1 MMSRY
6 ALLFFTLVVAP
17 FPALAHS
24 ANHAVPASGSLE
36 LLTLLPIMLAGTFY
50 LLGLARLR
58 ARTGTLAAAGPIRVT
73 LFALGLL
80 LSVLLL
86 VSPFDGWAE
95 RFLSAHM
102 VQHFG
107 LMLIA
112 APLIALGRP
121 GIVYLWALP
130 QSWRQDF
137 ARLRSDKIGRASRAL
152 FTPLGAWLT
161 YFLVLWLWHS
171 PPLFARA
178 LQHEPVHALQ
188 HLCFLGAAL
197 LFWTVV
203 TQSPRGEGRAAM
215 LVVIFTTAVQSCALA
230 ALMTM
235 SSIQWYPFYSEG
247 PFGLSALEDQ
257 QLSGLIKWVPC
268 CAIMIGAGVATMATL
283 LRDIETRMQQARR
296 R

>member
-1 MMSRY
+1 MMSRN
-6 ALLFFTLVVAP
+6 ALLVFTLVAAP

-24 ANHAVPASGSLE
+24 ANHTGAVFWSLE
-36 LLTLLPIMLAGTFY
+36 LLAVLPIMLAGTFY
-50 LLGLARLR
+50 LVGLVRMR
-58 ARTGTLAAAGPIRVT
+58 AWTGTLAAAGPIRVT
-73 LFALGLL
+73 LFAVGLSLAVVLL
-80 LSVLLL
+80 LSPL
-86 VSPFDGWAE
+86 DRWAE

-107 LMLIA
+107 LMLVA

-137 ARLRSDKIGRASRAL
+137 ARFRSGKLGRATRAL
-152 FTPLGAWLT
+152 FTPVGAWLT

-178 LQHEPVHALQ
+178 VQHEAVHALQ

-203 TQSPRGEGRAAM
+203 TESPRGEGRAAM

-247 PFGLSALEDQ
+247 PLGLSALEDQ
-257 QLSGLIKWVPC
+257 QLSGLIMWVPC

>member
-6 ALLFFTLVVAP
+6 ALLALTLAAAP

-24 ANHAVPASGSLE
+24 ANHADAESWSLD

-80 LSVLLL
+80 LSVHLL

-102 VQHFG
+102 IQHFG

-137 ARLRSDKIGRASRAL
+137 ARLRSGKIGRAIRAL
-152 FTPLGAWLT
+152 FTPFGAWLT

-171 PPLFARA
+171 PPFFARA
-178 LQHEPVHALQ
+178 LQHKAVHALQ

-203 TQSPRGEGRAAM
+203 TQGPRGEGRAAM

-257 QLSGLIKWVPC
+257 QLSGLIMWVPC
-268 CAIMIGAGVATMATL
+268 CAIMIGAGVATMGTL

>member
-6 ALLFFTLVVAP
+6 ALLALTLAAAP

-24 ANHAVPASGSLE
+24 ANHAEAESWSLE
-36 LLTLLPIMLAGTFY
+36 LLTLLPTMLAGALY
-50 LLGLARLR
+50 LLGLGRIK
-58 ARTGTLAAAGPIRVT
+58 ARTGTLAVAGPIRVA
-73 LFALGLL
+73 LFVVGLL
-80 LSVLLL
+80 LAVVLLL
-86 VSPFDGWAE
+86 SPLDGWAE

-102 VQHFG
+102 IQHFG

-137 ARLRSDKIGRASRAL
+137 ARFRSGKLGRASRAL
-152 FTPLGAWLT
+152 FTPFGAWLT

-178 LQHEPVHALQ
+178 LQHEAVHALQ

-203 TQSPRGEGRAAM
+203 THGPRGEGRAAM

-257 QLSGLIKWVPC
+257 QLSGLIMWVPC